1 MTTFVI
7 GKRGTKGSKS
17 VTVEGKTLK
26 MAGMKKLAPVGE
38 VLGSLPKGEARKLR
52 MNLRANGFPALAG
65 TPRIKKAA

>member
-17 VTVEGKTLK
+17 VTVDGNTIK
-26 MAGMKKLAPVGE
+26 MAGMNKPKPVSE
-38 VLGSLPKGEARKLR
+38 VLGSLDKGAARKLR

-65 TPRIKKAA
+65 APRIKKAA